1 MKTLIRRLLLLI
13 VLAAAGAGL
22 YFGGEKYLWPTPDL
36 STINAVGII
45 EAPEVNVTSRIQ
57 GRIAEITVIEG
68 DTVKRG
74 QLICRIESTDI
85 ENQLRKAQ
93 ADLLKA
99 RADLAD
105 AQRIERRYRELVR
118 EKVISQEQY
127 DSAATRV
134 EAQRAAVASASAS
147 INYYAD
153 QLRDTRIVSPIDG
166 VVVNKA
172 LEAGEWVNPGTTIV
186 TVDDL
191 SLLWARVN
199 VQESELPALTIG
211 KPATVTLPT
220 KPPMVFT
227 GKIIAIGQ
235 EGEFATEH
243 DVQRG
248 RQDIRTFYV
257 KVRILQPAGMVKPG
271 MTAEVAFRRSDGTAF
286 SSRNSRPRVD

>member
-153 QLRDTRIVSPIDG
+153 QWCGGEQGAGSRRMGQAGHYDSDGRRPVAALGARQRAGERIARAHHRQARHGHAADQTADG
-166 VVVNKA
+166 VY
-172 LEAGEWVNPGTTIV
+172 GQDYCDWPGRGIRHRARRAAWAPGYPH
-186 TVDDL
+186 
-191 SLLWARVN
+191 LLRQGAN
-199 VQESELPALTIG
+199 
-211 KPATVTLPT
+211 PAT
-220 KPPMVFT
+220 
-227 GKIIAIGQ
+227 
-235 EGEFATEH
+235 
-243 DVQRG
+243 G
-248 RQDIRTFYV
+248 RY
-257 KVRILQPAGMVKPG
+257 G
-271 MTAEVAFRRSDGTAF
+271 
-286 SSRNSRPRVD
+286 